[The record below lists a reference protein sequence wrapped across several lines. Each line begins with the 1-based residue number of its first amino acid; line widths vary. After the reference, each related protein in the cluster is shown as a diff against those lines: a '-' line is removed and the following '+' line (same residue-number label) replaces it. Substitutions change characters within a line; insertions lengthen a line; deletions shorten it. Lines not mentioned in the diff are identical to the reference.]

1 MTEKQGLMLR
11 AYLVYFLFVI
21 GMILVIVKIVN
32 IQLIEKDKDQKGK
45 LNSELSGDSD
55 SKMPIRYV
63 KRYPRMGEVLDC
75 NGISLVTSISYY
87 NLYMDPTVPKKELFD
102 SEITDLSVKMSKIF
116 PKVYTTSREFEN
128 YVRKARARGNR
139 YLLIKKKVTNEQRRY
154 IKSFPIFNKGRNKGG
169 LIDNEEIIIRK
180 RPFGDLLKRTLGMYR
195 RTPEG
200 KEFRVGIEG
209 AFHDYLAGEPGE
221 EVEQKISTGW
231 KKRGQ
236 ITKEAVEGADIVTSI
251 DKEIQEVAQNELH
264 KQLKDKKANNG
275 CVIVMDVKTGFVKA
289 IANLTLSPEDGK
301 YYELYNLAIGT
312 KEVPG
317 STFKLASLMAGLED
331 DKFKITDTV
340 QAASS
345 YTFRGKT
352 LNEAKRHNYGR
363 ISIQQAF
370 EKSSNVISKIIYKA
384 YKDEPQEFL
393 RHLDEFGLT
402 EPLGID
408 LAGEPTPTVHRPG
421 TKKWSGLSLPWMA
434 VGYEFQQTPLQTLAF
449 YNAIANEGKLVR
461 PQFVQEIRRGAEVI
475 KTFQPV
481 VLRQK
486 ICSMSTLEILK
497 GCLEGVMKNGTGKK
511 LTSSYFE
518 IAGKT
523 GTAQIMNNRTAKDG
537 KGERIFLASF
547 VGYFPVKNPRYSCI
561 VSVEAIGENVYG
573 SVMSGTV
580 FSAIANKV
588 YASSL
593 KYHKAIN
600 EKGKR
605 VWEIPVSKDGNRYD
619 LKKILSRLKIPFRQ
633 TSEDEW
639 ISTEKQ
645 KNAIEFHKRL
655 ITKNLVPDVIGM
667 DAKDAVYLIEN
678 AGMHV
683 SLKGYGRVTK
693 QSVAPGKQIYRGG
706 LIELTLN

>member
-1 MTEKQGLMLR
+1 MTERQGLLLR
-11 AYLVYFLFVI
+11 AYLVYSLFVI
-21 GMILVIVKIVN
+21 GMVLVIVQVFR
-32 IQLIEKDKDQKGK
+32 IQLDKTDKQK
-45 LNSELSGDSD
+45 SELSNGDSVG
-55 SKMPIRYV
+55 KMPIRYV

-75 NGISLVTSISYY
+75 NGVSLVTSISYY
-87 NLYMDPTVPKKELFD
+87 DLYMDTKVPSKELFD
-102 SEITDLSVKMSKIF
+102 SQITDLSIKMSKMF
-116 PKVYTTSREFEN
+116 PKVYTTPREFEN
-128 YVRKARARGNR
+128 YVRKARARKNR
-139 YLLIKKKVTNEQRRY
+139 FLKIKEKVTNEQRRY
-154 IKSFPIFNKGRNKGG
+154 IKTFPIFKEGRNKGG
-169 LIDNEEIIIRK
+169 LIDNQEIIIRK
-180 RPFGDLLKRTLGMYR
+180 RPFGDLLKRTLGYYQH
-195 RTPEG
+195 TPG
-200 KEFRVGIEG
+200 KKELRVGIEG
-209 AFHDYLAGEPGE
+209 AFHNYLAGETGE
-221 EVEQKISTGW
+221 EVEQKLATGW

-236 ITKEAVEGADIVTSI
+236 ITKEAIEGADVITSI

-289 IANLTLSPEDGK
+289 IANLTLSEEDGK
-301 YYELYNLAIGT
+301 YYELFNQAIGG

-345 YTFRGKT
+345 YTFRGRT

-363 ISIQQAF
+363 ITIQQAF

-408 LAGEPTPTVHRPG
+408 LAGEPNPTVHRPG

-461 PQFVQEIRRGAEVI
+461 PQFVQEIRRGTEVV
-475 KTFQPV
+475 KSFQPV

-486 ICSMSTLEILK
+486 ICSKSTLEILK
-497 GCLEGVMKNGTGKK
+497 GCLEGVMTNGTGKK

-523 GTAQIMNNRTAKDG
+523 GTAQVMNDRSAKVG

-573 SVMSGTV
+573 AVMSGTV

-605 VWEIPVSKDGNRYD
+605 VWEIPVTKDGNQYD
-619 LKKILSRLKIPFRQ
+619 LKKILRKLKIPFKQ
-633 TSEDEW
+633 SSQDEW

-645 KNAIEFHKRL
+645 QNAIEFHKRL
-655 ITKNLVPDVIGM
+655 ITKNLVPDVLGM
-667 DAKDAVYLIEN
+667 NAKDAVYLIEN

-683 SLKGYGRVTK
+683 SLKGYGKVTK
-693 QSVAPGKQIYRGG
+693 QSVFPGKQIYRGG

>member
-21 GMILVIVKIVN
+21 GMVFVIVKIFI
-32 IQLIEKDKDQKGK
+32 IQSPSKEKNKNNR
-45 LNSELSGDSD
+45 LSSEISYSD

-63 KRYPRMGEVLDC
+63 KRYPRMGEILDC

-87 NLYMDPTVPKKELFD
+87 NLYMDATVPKDELFNK
-102 SEITDLSVKMSKIF
+102 SITDLSVKMSKMF
-116 PKVYTTSREFEN
+116 PKVYTSPREFEN
-128 YVRKARARGNR
+128 YIRKARVRKNR
-139 YLLIKKKVTNEQRRY
+139 YLKIKEKVTNEQRRY
-154 IKSFPIFNKGRNKGG
+154 IKTFPIFKEGRNKGG

-180 RPFGDLLKRTLGMYR
+180 RPFGDLLQRTLGYYQHI
-195 RTPEG
+195 PG
-200 KEFRVGIEG
+200 KKEYRVGIEG
-209 AFHDYLAGEPGE
+209 AYHDYLAGEPGE
-221 EVEQKISTGW
+221 EVEQKLATGW

-236 ITKEAVEGADIVTSI
+236 ITREAIEGADVVTSI
-251 DKEIQEVAQNELH
+251 DKEIQEVAQNELN

-289 IANLTLSPEDGK
+289 IANLSLSPEDGK
-301 YYELYNLAIGT
+301 YYEFYNQAIGM

-345 YTFRGKT
+345 YSFFGKS

-393 RHLDEFGLT
+393 RHLDDFGLT

-408 LAGEPTPTVHRPG
+408 LAGEPNPTVHRPG
-421 TKKWSGLSLPWMA
+421 TKKWSRLSLPWMA

-449 YNAIANEGKLVR
+449 YNAIANDGKLVR
-461 PQFVQEIRRGAEVI
+461 PQFVKEIRRGAEVI
-475 KTFQPV
+475 KSFQPI

-486 ICSMSTLEILK
+486 ICNNSTLETMK
-497 GCLEGVMKNGTGKK
+497 TCLEGVMKNGTGKK

-523 GTAQIMNNRTAKDG
+523 GTAQLMNNRTAKDG

-573 SVMSGTV
+573 AVMSGTV

-619 LKKILSRLKIPFRQ
+619 LKKILSKLKIPFRQ

-683 SLKGYGRVTK
+683 SINGYGKVTK

>member
-21 GMILVIVKIVN
+21 GMGLVIAQVLR
-32 IQLIEKDKDQKGK
+32 IQFSADKKQ
-45 LNSELSGDSD
+45 NSSITNADSEG
-55 SKMPIRYV
+55 KMPIRYV

-87 NLYMDPTVPKKELFD
+87 NLYMDATVPKKELFD
-102 SEITDLSVKMSKIF
+102 SQITDLSVKMSKMF
-116 PKVYTTSREFEN
+116 PKVYTSPREFEN
-128 YVRKARARGNR
+128 YVRKARARKNR

-154 IKSFPIFNKGRNKGG
+154 IKTFPIFNKGRNKGG
-169 LIDNEEIIIRK
+169 LIDNDEIIIRK
-180 RPFGDLLKRTLGMYR
+180 RPFGDLLKRTLGLYR
-195 RTPEG
+195 HTPG
-200 KEFRVGIEG
+200 KKEYRVGIEG
-209 AFHDYLAGEPGE
+209 AYHDYLAGEPGQ
-221 EVEQKISTGW
+221 EVEQKLATGW

-236 ITKEAVEGADIVTSI
+236 IIRDAVEGADIVTTI
-251 DKEIQEVAQNELH
+251 DKEIQEVAQNELY
-264 KQLKDKKANNG
+264 KQLKDKKANSG
-275 CVIVMDVKTGFVKA
+275 CVIVMDVKTGGVKA
-289 IANLTLSPEDGK
+289 IANYSLAEDGH
-301 YYELYNLAIGT
+301 YYELYNLAIGM

-345 YTFRGKT
+345 YTYRGKS

-408 LAGEPTPTVHRPG
+408 LEGEPNPTVHRPG

-449 YNAIANEGKLVR
+449 YNAIANEGRLVR
-461 PQFVQEIRRGAEVI
+461 PHFVKEIRRGTEVV

-486 ICSMSTLEILK
+486 ICSMSTLEIMK

-523 GTAQIMNNRTAKDG
+523 GTAQLMNNRTSKDG

-561 VSVEAIGENVYG
+561 VSVEAVGENVYG
-573 SVMSGTV
+573 GVMSGTV

-619 LKKILSRLKIPFRQ
+619 LKKILSKLKIPFRQ

-639 ISTEKQ
+639 VSTEKQ

-655 ITKNLVPDVIGM
+655 ITKNLVPDVLGM

-683 SLKGYGRVTK
+683 SINGYGKVTK
-693 QSVAPGKQIYRGG
+693 QSVSGGKQVYRGG

>member
-1 MTEKQGLMLR
+1 MTERQGLLLR
-11 AYLVYFLFVI
+11 AYLVYSLFVI
-21 GMILVIVKIVN
+21 GMVLVIVQVFR
-32 IQLIEKDKDQKGK
+32 IQLDKTGKQK
-45 LNSELSGDSD
+45 SELSNDDSAG
-55 SKMPIRYV
+55 KMPIRYV

-75 NGISLVTSISYY
+75 NGVSLVTSISYY
-87 NLYMDPTVPKKELFD
+87 DLYMDPTVPSKELFD
-102 SEITDLSVKMSKIF
+102 DQITDLSIKMNKMF
-116 PKVYTTSREFEN
+116 PNLYETERQFEN
-128 YVRKARARGNR
+128 IVRRERRQGRR
-139 YLLIKKKVTNEQRRY
+139 YLKIKDKVTNEQRRF
-154 IKSFPIFNKGRNKGG
+154 IKSFPIFKEGRNKGG
-169 LIDNEEIIIRK
+169 LIDNQEIIIRK
-180 RPFGDLLKRTLGMYR
+180 RPFGDLLKRTLGYYQH
-195 RTPEG
+195 TPG
-200 KEFRVGIEG
+200 KPELRVGIEG
-209 AFHDYLAGEPGE
+209 AFHNYLAGETGE
-221 EVEQKISTGW
+221 EVEQKLATGW

-236 ITKEAVEGADIVTSI
+236 ITKEAIEGADVITSI

-289 IANLTLSPEDGK
+289 IANLALSEEDGK
-301 YYELYNLAIGT
+301 YYELYNQAIGM

-345 YTFRGKT
+345 YTYRGRT

-363 ISIQQAF
+363 ITIQQAF

-408 LAGEPTPTVHRPG
+408 LAGEPNPTVHRPG

-449 YNAIANEGKLVR
+449 YNSIANEGKLVK
-461 PQFVQEIRRGAEVI
+461 PQFVQEIRRGTQVI

-486 ICSMSTLEILK
+486 ICSKSTLEILK
-497 GCLEGVMKNGTGKK
+497 GCLEGVMTNGTGKK

-523 GTAQIMNNRTAKDG
+523 GTAQVMNDRSAKAG

-605 VWEIPVSKDGNRYD
+605 VWEIPVTKDGNQYD
-619 LKKILSRLKIPFRQ
+619 LKKILRKLKIPFKQ
-633 TSEDEW
+633 SSQDEW

-645 KNAIEFHKRL
+645 QNTIEFHKRL
-655 ITKNLVPDVIGM
+655 ITKNLVPDVLGM
-667 DAKDAVYLIEN
+667 NAKDAVYLIEN

-683 SLKGYGRVTK
+683 SLKGYGKVTK
-693 QSVAPGKQIYRGG
+693 QSVFPGKQIYRGG

>member
-1 MTEKQGLMLR
+1 MTERQGLLLR
-11 AYLVYFLFVI
+11 AYLVYSLFVI
-21 GMILVIVKIVN
+21 GMVLVIVQVFR
-32 IQLIEKDKDQKGK
+32 IQLDKTGK
-45 LNSELSGDSD
+45 QSSELSNDDSAG
-55 SKMPIRYV
+55 KMPIRYV

-75 NGISLVTSISYY
+75 NGVSLVTSISYY
-87 NLYMDPTVPKKELFD
+87 DLYMDPTVPSKELFD
-102 SEITDLSVKMSKIF
+102 SQITDLSVKMSKMF
-116 PKVYTTSREFEN
+116 PKLYPSSREFEN
-128 YVRKARARGNR
+128 RVRRARKEKNKF
-139 YLLIKKKVTNEQRRY
+139 LKIKEKVSNEQRRY
-154 IKSFPIFNKGRNKGG
+154 IKTFPIFNEGRNKGG
-169 LIDNEEIIIRK
+169 LIDNQEIIIRK

-195 RTPEG
+195 HSPKG
-200 KEFRVGIEG
+200 KEVRVGIEG

-221 EVEQKISTGW
+221 EVEQKLATGW

-236 ITKEAVEGADIVTSI
+236 ITKEAIEGADVITSI

-301 YYELYNLAIGT
+301 YYELYNLAIGA

-345 YTFRGKT
+345 YTFRGGK

-408 LAGEPTPTVHRPG
+408 LAGEPNPTVHRPG

-449 YNAIANEGKLVR
+449 YNSIANEGKLVR

-486 ICSMSTLEILK
+486 ICSKSTLEILK
-497 GCLEGVMKNGTGKK
+497 GCLEGVMTNGTGKK

-523 GTAQIMNNRTAKDG
+523 GTAQVMNDRSAKAG

-573 SVMSGTV
+573 AVMSGTV

-600 EKGKR
+600 ENGKR

-619 LKKILSRLKIPFRQ
+619 LKKILGKLKIPFRQ

-667 DAKDAVYLIEN
+667 NAKDAVYLIEN

-683 SLKGYGRVTK
+683 SLKGYGKVTK
-693 QSVAPGKQIYRGG
+693 QSVFPGKQIYRGG

>member
-1 MTEKQGLMLR
+1 MTERQGLLLR
-11 AYLVYFLFVI
+11 AYLVYSLFVI
-21 GMILVIVKIVN
+21 GMVLVIVQVFR
-32 IQLIEKDKDQKGK
+32 IQLDKTGKQK
-45 LNSELSGDSD
+45 SELSNDDSAG
-55 SKMPIRYV
+55 KMPIRYV

-75 NGISLVTSISYY
+75 NGVSLVTSISYY
-87 NLYMDPTVPKKELFD
+87 DLYMDPTVPSKELFD
-102 SEITDLSVKMSKIF
+102 DQITDLSIKMNKMF
-116 PKVYTTSREFEN
+116 PNLYETERQFEN
-128 YVRKARARGNR
+128 IVRRERRQGRR
-139 YLLIKKKVTNEQRRY
+139 YLKIKDKVTNEQRRF
-154 IKSFPIFNKGRNKGG
+154 IKSFPIFKEGRNKGG
-169 LIDNEEIIIRK
+169 LIDNQEIIIRK
-180 RPFGDLLKRTLGMYR
+180 RPFGDLLKRTLGYYQH
-195 RTPEG
+195 TPG
-200 KEFRVGIEG
+200 KPELRVGIEG
-209 AFHDYLAGEPGE
+209 AFHNYLAGETGE
-221 EVEQKISTGW
+221 EVEQKLATGW

-236 ITKEAVEGADIVTSI
+236 ITKEAIEGADVITSI
-251 DKEIQEVAQNELH
+251 DKEIQEVAQNELN

-289 IANLTLSPEDGK
+289 IANLAMSEEDGK
-301 YYELYNLAIGT
+301 YYELYNQAIGM

-345 YTFRGKT
+345 YTYRGRT

-363 ISIQQAF
+363 ITIQQAF

-408 LAGEPTPTVHRPG
+408 LAGEPNPTVHRPG

-449 YNAIANEGKLVR
+449 YNSIANEGKLVR
-461 PQFVQEIRRGAEVI
+461 PQFVQEIRRGTQVI

-486 ICSMSTLEILK
+486 ICSKSTLEILK
-497 GCLEGVMKNGTGKK
+497 GCLEGVMTNGTGKK

-523 GTAQIMNNRTAKDG
+523 GTAQVMNDRSVKAG

-605 VWEIPVSKDGNRYD
+605 VWEIPVTKDGNQYD
-619 LKKILSRLKIPFRQ
+619 LKKILRKLKIPFKQ
-633 TSEDEW
+633 SSQDEW

-645 KNAIEFHKRL
+645 QNSIEFHKRL
-655 ITKNLVPDVIGM
+655 ITKNLVPDVLGM
-667 DAKDAVYLIEN
+667 NAKDAVYLIEN

-683 SLKGYGRVTK
+683 SLKGYGKVTK
-693 QSVAPGKQIYRGG
+693 QSVFPGKQIYRGG

>member
-1 MTEKQGLMLR
+1 MTERQGLLLR
-11 AYLVYFLFVI
+11 AYLVYSLFVI
-21 GMILVIVKIVN
+21 GMVLVIVQVFR
-32 IQLIEKDKDQKGK
+32 IQLDKTDKQK
-45 LNSELSGDSD
+45 SELSNGDSAG
-55 SKMPIRYV
+55 KMPIRYV

-75 NGISLVTSISYY
+75 NGVSLVTSISYY
-87 NLYMDPTVPKKELFD
+87 DLYMDTKVPSKELFD
-102 SEITDLSVKMSKIF
+102 SQITDLSIKMSKMF
-116 PKVYTTSREFEN
+116 PKVYTTPREFEN
-128 YVRKARARGNR
+128 YVRKARARKNR
-139 YLLIKKKVTNEQRRY
+139 FLKIKEKVTNEQRRY
-154 IKSFPIFNKGRNKGG
+154 IKTFPIFKEGRNKGG
-169 LIDNEEIIIRK
+169 LIDNQEIIIRK
-180 RPFGDLLKRTLGMYR
+180 RPFGDLLKRTLGYYQH
-195 RTPEG
+195 TPG
-200 KEFRVGIEG
+200 KKELRVGIEG
-209 AFHDYLAGEPGE
+209 AFHNYLAGETGE
-221 EVEQKISTGW
+221 EVEQKLATGW

-236 ITKEAVEGADIVTSI
+236 ITKEAIEGADVITSI

-289 IANLTLSPEDGK
+289 IANLALSEEDGK
-301 YYELYNLAIGT
+301 YYELYNQAIGG

-345 YTFRGKT
+345 YTYSRRT
-352 LNEAKRHNYGR
+352 LNEAKGHNYGR

-370 EKSSNVISKIIYKA
+370 EKSSNVISRIIYKA

-408 LAGEPTPTVHRPG
+408 LAGEPNPTVHRPG

-449 YNAIANEGKLVR
+449 YNSIANEGKLVR
-461 PQFVQEIRRGAEVI
+461 PQFVQEIRRGTQVI

-486 ICSMSTLEILK
+486 ICSKSTLEILK
-497 GCLEGVMKNGTGKK
+497 GCLEGVMTNGTGKK

-523 GTAQIMNNRTAKDG
+523 GTAQVMNDRSAKAG

-605 VWEIPVSKDGNRYD
+605 VWEIPVTKDGNQYD
-619 LKKILSRLKIPFRQ
+619 LKNILRKLKIPFKQ
-633 TSEDEW
+633 SSQDEW

-645 KNAIEFHKRL
+645 QNTIEFHKRL
-655 ITKNLVPDVIGM
+655 ITKNLVPDVLGM
-667 DAKDAVYLIEN
+667 NAKDAVYLIEN

-683 SLKGYGRVTK
+683 SLKGYGKVTK
-693 QSVAPGKQIYRGG
+693 QSVFPGKQIYRGG

>member
-1 MTEKQGLMLR
+1 MTERQGLLLR
-11 AYLVYFLFVI
+11 AYLVYSLFVI
-21 GMILVIVKIVN
+21 GMVLVI
-32 IQLIEKDKDQKGK
+32 IQVIRIQYEKPKGGQ
-45 LNSELSGDSD
+45 ERI
-55 SKMPIRYV
+55 PIRYV
-63 KRYPRMGEVLDC
+63 NRFPRMGEVLDC
-75 NGISLVTSISYY
+75 NGVSLVTSISYY
-87 NLYMDPTVPKKELFD
+87 NLYMDATVPSDELFNGQ
-102 SEITDLSVKMSKIF
+102 ITDLAEKMSKMF
-116 PKVYTTSREFEN
+116 PKVYASSREFEN
-128 YVRKARARGNR
+128 YVRKARARKNM

-154 IKSFPIFNKGRNKGG
+154 IKTFPIFNAGKNKGG
-169 LIDNEEIIIRK
+169 LIDNEEMIIRK
-180 RPFGDLLKRTLGMYR
+180 RPFGDLLQRTLGYYQHI
-195 RTPEG
+195 PG
-200 KEFRVGIEG
+200 KKELRVGIEG
-209 AFHDYLAGEPGE
+209 AFHDFLAGEPGI

-231 KKRGQ
+231 RKRGQ
-236 ITKEAVEGADIVTSI
+236 VIREAVEGADIVTSI

-289 IANLTLSPEDGK
+289 IANLALSQEDGK
-301 YYELYNLAIGT
+301 YYELYNQAIGM

-384 YKDEPQEFL
+384 YKDEPEEFL

-408 LAGEPTPTVHRPG
+408 LAGEPNPTVHRPG

-461 PQFVQEIRRGAEVI
+461 PQFVQEIRRGTEVV
-475 KTFQPV
+475 KSFQPI

-486 ICSMSTLEILK
+486 ICSKSTLEIMK
-497 GCLEGVMKNGTGKK
+497 GCLEGVMINGTGKK
-511 LTSSYFE
+511 LTSSYIE

-523 GTAQIMNNRTAKDG
+523 GTAQIMNNRTAKAG

-573 SVMSGTV
+573 AVMSGTV

-600 EKGKR
+600 EHGKR

-619 LKKILSRLKIPFRQ
+619 LKKILSKLKIPFRE
-633 TSEDEW
+633 TSQDEW
-639 ISTEKQ
+639 ITTEKQ
-645 KNAIEFHKRL
+645 NNSIEFHKRL
-655 ITKNLVPDVIGM
+655 MTKGLVPDVVGM
-667 DAKDAVYLIEN
+667 NAKDAVYLIEN
-678 AGMHV
+678 VGMHV
-683 SLKGYGRVTK
+683 SLKGYGKVTK
-693 QSVAPGKQIYRGG
+693 QSVLPGNQIYKGG

>member
-21 GMILVIVKIVN
+21 GMGLVIAQVLR
-32 IQLIEKDKDQKGK
+32 IQFSADKKQ
-45 LNSELSGDSD
+45 NSSITNADSEG
-55 SKMPIRYV
+55 KMPIRYV

-87 NLYMDPTVPKKELFD
+87 NLYMDATVPKKELFD
-102 SEITDLSVKMSKIF
+102 SQITDLSVKMSKMF
-116 PKVYTTSREFEN
+116 PKVYTSPREFEN
-128 YVRKARARGNR
+128 YVRKARARKNR

-154 IKSFPIFNKGRNKGG
+154 IKTFPIFNKGRNKGG
-169 LIDNEEIIIRK
+169 LIDNDEIIIRK
-180 RPFGDLLKRTLGMYR
+180 RPFGDLLKRTLGLYR
-195 RTPEG
+195 HTPG
-200 KEFRVGIEG
+200 KKEYRVGIEG
-209 AFHDYLAGEPGE
+209 AYHDYLAGEPGQ
-221 EVEQKISTGW
+221 EVEQKLATGW

-236 ITKEAVEGADIVTSI
+236 IIRDAVEGADIVTTI
-251 DKEIQEVAQNELH
+251 DKEIQEVAQNELY
-264 KQLKDKKANNG
+264 KQLKDKKANSG
-275 CVIVMDVKTGFVKA
+275 CVIVMDVKTGGVKA
-289 IANLTLSPEDGK
+289 IANYSLAEDGH
-301 YYELYNLAIGT
+301 YYELYNLAIGM

-345 YTFRGKT
+345 YTYRGKS

-408 LAGEPTPTVHRPG
+408 LEGEPNPTVHRPG

-449 YNAIANEGKLVR
+449 YNAIANEGRLVR
-461 PQFVQEIRRGAEVI
+461 PHFVKEIRRGTEVV

-486 ICSMSTLEILK
+486 ICSMSTLEIMK

-523 GTAQIMNNRTAKDG
+523 GTAQLMNNRTSKDG

-561 VSVEAIGENVYG
+561 VSVEAVGENVYG
-573 SVMSGTV
+573 GVMSGTV

-619 LKKILSRLKIPFRQ
+619 LKKILSKLKIPFRQ

-639 ISTEKQ
+639 VSTEKQ

-655 ITKNLVPDVIGM
+655 ITKNLVPDVLGM

-683 SLKGYGRVTK
+683 SIKGYGKVTK
-693 QSVAPGKQIYRGG
+693 QSVSGGKQVYRGG

>member
-21 GMILVIVKIVN
+21 GMGLVITQVLR
-32 IQLIEKDKDQKGK
+32 IQFSADKKQ
-45 LNSELSGDSD
+45 NSSITNADSEG
-55 SKMPIRYV
+55 KMPIRYV

-87 NLYMDPTVPKKELFD
+87 NLYMDATVPKKELFD
-102 SEITDLSVKMSKIF
+102 SQITDLSVKMSKMF
-116 PKVYTTSREFEN
+116 PKVYTSPREFEN
-128 YVRKARARGNR
+128 YVRKARARKNR

-154 IKSFPIFNKGRNKGG
+154 IKTFPIFNKGRNKGG
-169 LIDNEEIIIRK
+169 LIDNDEIIIRK
-180 RPFGDLLKRTLGMYR
+180 RPFGDLLKRTLGLYR
-195 RTPEG
+195 HTPG
-200 KEFRVGIEG
+200 KKEYRVGIEG
-209 AFHDYLAGEPGE
+209 AYHDYLAGEPGQ
-221 EVEQKISTGW
+221 EVEQKLATGW

-236 ITKEAVEGADIVTSI
+236 IIRDAVEGADIVTTI
-251 DKEIQEVAQNELH
+251 DKEIQEVAQNELY
-264 KQLKDKKANNG
+264 KQLKDKKANSG
-275 CVIVMDVKTGFVKA
+275 CVIVMDVKTGGVKA
-289 IANLTLSPEDGK
+289 IANYSLAEDGH
-301 YYELYNLAIGT
+301 YYELYNLAIGM

-345 YTFRGKT
+345 YTYRGKS

-408 LAGEPTPTVHRPG
+408 LEGEPNPTVHRPG

-449 YNAIANEGKLVR
+449 YNAIANEGRLVR
-461 PQFVQEIRRGAEVI
+461 PHFVKEIRRGTEVV

-486 ICSMSTLEILK
+486 ICSMSTLEIMK

-523 GTAQIMNNRTAKDG
+523 GTAQLMNNRTSKDG

-561 VSVEAIGENVYG
+561 VSVEAVGENVYG
-573 SVMSGTV
+573 GVMSGTV

-619 LKKILSRLKIPFRQ
+619 LKKILSKLKIPFRQ

-639 ISTEKQ
+639 VSTEKQ

-655 ITKNLVPDVIGM
+655 ITKNLVPDVLGM

-683 SLKGYGRVTK
+683 SIKGYGKVTK
-693 QSVAPGKQIYRGG
+693 QSVSGGKQVYRGG

>member
-1 MTEKQGLMLR
+1 MTERQGLLLR
-11 AYLVYFLFVI
+11 AYLVYSLFVI
-21 GMILVIVKIVN
+21 GMVLVIVQVFR
-32 IQLIEKDKDQKGK
+32 IQLDKTGKQK
-45 LNSELSGDSD
+45 SELSNDDSAG
-55 SKMPIRYV
+55 KMPIRYV

-75 NGISLVTSISYY
+75 NGVSLVTSISYY
-87 NLYMDPTVPKKELFD
+87 DLYMDPTVPSKELFD
-102 SEITDLSVKMSKIF
+102 DQITDLSIKMNKMF
-116 PKVYTTSREFEN
+116 PNLYETERQFEN
-128 YVRKARARGNR
+128 IVRRERRQGRR
-139 YLLIKKKVTNEQRRY
+139 YLKIKDKVTNEQRRF
-154 IKSFPIFNKGRNKGG
+154 IKSFPIFKEGRNKGG
-169 LIDNEEIIIRK
+169 LIDNQEIIIRK
-180 RPFGDLLKRTLGMYR
+180 RPFGDLLKRTLGYYQH
-195 RTPEG
+195 TPG
-200 KEFRVGIEG
+200 KPELRVGIEG
-209 AFHDYLAGEPGE
+209 AFHNYLAGETGE
-221 EVEQKISTGW
+221 EVEQKLATGW

-236 ITKEAVEGADIVTSI
+236 ITKEAIEGADVITSI

-289 IANLTLSPEDGK
+289 IANLAMSEEDGK
-301 YYELYNLAIGT
+301 YYELYNQAIGM

-345 YTFRGKT
+345 YTYRGRT

-363 ISIQQAF
+363 ITIQQAF

-408 LAGEPTPTVHRPG
+408 LAGEPYPTVHRPG

-449 YNAIANEGKLVR
+449 YNSIANEGKLVR
-461 PQFVQEIRRGAEVI
+461 PQFVQEIRRGTQVI

-486 ICSMSTLEILK
+486 ICSKSTLEILK
-497 GCLEGVMKNGTGKK
+497 GCLEGVMTNGTGKK

-523 GTAQIMNNRTAKDG
+523 GTAQVMNDRSVKAG

-605 VWEIPVSKDGNRYD
+605 VWEIPVTKDGNQYD
-619 LKKILSRLKIPFRQ
+619 LKKILRKLKIPFKQ
-633 TSEDEW
+633 SSQDEW

-645 KNAIEFHKRL
+645 QNSIEFHKRL
-655 ITKNLVPDVIGM
+655 ITKNLVPDVLGM
-667 DAKDAVYLIEN
+667 NAKDAVYLIEN

-683 SLKGYGRVTK
+683 SLKGYGKVTK
-693 QSVAPGKQIYRGG
+693 QSVFPGKQIYRGG

>member
-21 GMILVIVKIVN
+21 GMGLVIAQVLR
-32 IQLIEKDKDQKGK
+32 IQFSADKKQ
-45 LNSELSGDSD
+45 NSSITNADSEG
-55 SKMPIRYV
+55 KMPIRYV

-87 NLYMDPTVPKKELFD
+87 NLYMDATVPKKELFD
-102 SEITDLSVKMSKIF
+102 SQITDLSVKMSKMF
-116 PKVYTTSREFEN
+116 PKVYTSPREFEN
-128 YVRKARARGNR
+128 YVRKARARKNR

-154 IKSFPIFNKGRNKGG
+154 IKTFPIFNKGRNKGG
-169 LIDNEEIIIRK
+169 LIDNDEIIIRK
-180 RPFGDLLKRTLGMYR
+180 RPFGDLLKRTLGLYR
-195 RTPEG
+195 HTPG
-200 KEFRVGIEG
+200 KKEYRVGIEG
-209 AFHDYLAGEPGE
+209 AYHDYLAGEPGQ
-221 EVEQKISTGW
+221 EVEQKLATGW

-236 ITKEAVEGADIVTSI
+236 IIRDAVEGADIVTTI
-251 DKEIQEVAQNELH
+251 DKEIQEVAQNELY
-264 KQLKDKKANNG
+264 KQLKDKKANSG
-275 CVIVMDVKTGFVKA
+275 CVIVMDVKTGGVKA
-289 IANLTLSPEDGK
+289 IANYSLAEDGH
-301 YYELYNLAIGT
+301 YYELYNLAIGM

-345 YTFRGKT
+345 YTYRGKS

-402 EPLGID
+402 ESLGID
-408 LAGEPTPTVHRPG
+408 LEGEPNPTVHRPG

-449 YNAIANEGKLVR
+449 YNAIANEGRLVR
-461 PQFVQEIRRGAEVI
+461 PHFVKEIRRGTEVV

-486 ICSMSTLEILK
+486 ICSMSTLEIMK

-523 GTAQIMNNRTAKDG
+523 GTAQLMNNRTSKDG

-561 VSVEAIGENVYG
+561 VSVEAVGENVYG
-573 SVMSGTV
+573 GVMSGTV

-619 LKKILSRLKIPFRQ
+619 LKKILSKLKIPFRQ

-639 ISTEKQ
+639 VSTEKQ

-655 ITKNLVPDVIGM
+655 ITKNLVPDVLGM

-683 SLKGYGRVTK
+683 SIKGYGKVTK
-693 QSVAPGKQIYRGG
+693 QSVSGGKQVYRGG

>member
-1 MTEKQGLMLR
+1 MTERQGLLLR
-11 AYLVYFLFVI
+11 AYLVYSLFVI
-21 GMILVIVKIVN
+21 AMVLVIVQVVR
-32 IQLIEKDKDQKGK
+32 IQLDKTGK
-45 LNSELSGDSD
+45 QNSELSNDDSAG
-55 SKMPIRYV
+55 KMPIRYV

-75 NGISLVTSISYY
+75 NGVSLVTSISYY
-87 NLYMDPTVPKKELFD
+87 NLYMDPTVPSKELFD
-102 SEITDLSVKMSKIF
+102 SQITDLSIKMSKMF
-116 PKVYTTSREFEN
+116 PKSYATPREFEM
-128 YVRKARARGNR
+128 YVRVQRKQGNK

-154 IKSFPIFNKGRNKGG
+154 IKTFPIYKEGRNKGG
-169 LIDNEEIIIRK
+169 LIDNDEIIIRK
-180 RPFGDLLKRTLGMYR
+180 RPFGDLLKRTLGYYQNIPGK
-195 RTPEG
+195 PEL
-200 KEFRVGIEG
+200 RVGIEG

-221 EVEQKISTGW
+221 EVEQKLATGW

-236 ITKEAVEGADIVTSI
+236 ITKEAIEGADVITSI

-289 IANLTLSPEDGK
+289 IANLALSEEDGK
-301 YYELYNLAIGT
+301 YYELYNQAIGG

-317 STFKLASLMAGLED
+317 STFKLASIMAGLED

-345 YTFRGKT
+345 YTFRGRT

-408 LAGEPTPTVHRPG
+408 LAGEPNPTVHRPG

-449 YNAIANEGKLVR
+449 YNSIANEGKLVR

-486 ICSMSTLEILK
+486 ICSKSTLEILK
-497 GCLEGVMKNGTGKK
+497 GCLEGVMTNGTGKK

-523 GTAQIMNNRTAKDG
+523 GTAQVMNDRSAKAG

-605 VWEIPVSKDGNRYD
+605 VWEIPVSKDGKRYD
-619 LKKILSRLKIPFRQ
+619 LKKILGKLKIPFRQ

-645 KNAIEFHKRL
+645 RNVIEFHKRL
-655 ITKNLVPDVIGM
+655 ITKNLVPDVVGM
-667 DAKDAVYLIEN
+667 NAKDAVYLIEN

-683 SLKGYGRVTK
+683 SLKGYGKVTK
-693 QSVAPGKQIYRGG
+693 QSVFPGKQIYRGG